1 MIRFSA
7 PTAIIFGEGAVLELS
22 AELEKLQAKS
32 VLAIYDQGIKST
44 GLIDTI
50 LGRLIA
56 EGLTIYQFDQ
66 VIANPT
72 DVSIEAAANDFKG
85 KQIDVIVAIGGGSSI
100 DSAKAINVLLTNEA
114 PIQQYEGIDQVP
126 NPTVPLIAIETA
138 AGTGSEVTSVSV
150 VTCTKR
156 KKKMVISGKYTTPTV
171 AILDPQLTVGLPPQ
185 VTASTGCDALTHAIE
200 SYVSTLANPFTEI
213 HSLKAIELI
222 YQNLPTAVKDGQ
234 NLTARSRVLM
244 GSTLAGMAFNVAI
257 LGIAHSIAHPLGAH
271 FNVPHGLANAMA
283 LAETVKYNARFAA
296 EKYQKVGVAMGL
308 GADCQ
313 AEDVVKALEEL
324 NVELNIPALNTTGI
338 QRADFD
344 IIAKAAME
352 EPSNDM
358 NPAPVSYEMFM
369 DVLEKIYEK

>member
-7 PTAIIFGEGAVLELS
+7 TTAIIFGEGAVLELS

-200 SYVSTLANPFTEI
+200 SYVSTLGNPFTEI